1 MNAGRDL
8 SFVPCPFFA
17 RHESTEA
24 NEDQNT
30 RFMAIIE
37 K

>member
-17 RHESTEA
+17 RHEITEA
-24 NEDQNT
+24 NEEYSFHGDY
-30 RFMAIIE
+30 
-37 K
+37 

>member
-17 RHESTEA
+17 RHESVEV
-24 NEDQNT
+24 NEEYS
-30 RFMAIIE
+30 FMAIIE
-37 K
+37 E